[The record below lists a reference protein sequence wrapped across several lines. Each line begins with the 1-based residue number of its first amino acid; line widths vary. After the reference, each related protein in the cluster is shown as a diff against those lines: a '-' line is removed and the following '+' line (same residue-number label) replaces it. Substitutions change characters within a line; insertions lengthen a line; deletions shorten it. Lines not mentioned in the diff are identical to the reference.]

1 MVVSENQE
9 VERMKIVVT
18 GSSGFLGRNLI
29 PYLAQSSHD
38 VIGLNS
44 RSGDLTDL
52 KTFSN
57 LLNQHKPDLIIH
69 LAGLVGGIQ
78 ANRTLPASFFYINQ
92 SITTNLFEAAR
103 NLDTKIFITIGGCSY
118 PGNAI
123 SPITEEQMWDGYPQI
138 DSAPF
143 SVAKKTAITAADAYR
158 YQYGI
163 DTKVIIPGNMFG
175 PHDNFRTSESH
186 VVPALIRKFHEA
198 KVSNV
203 KSIPIWGSG
212 RATRDFVYV
221 GDVARIISE
230 IVDHQ
235 DLPNLMN
242 ISSGKE
248 VSIRSLAELLQ
259 KTIAPEIELEF
270 DSSAPE
276 GQLHKIF
283 STEKMQQLGLRT
295 GVSLEEGLKKTY
307 EWLTSEIISQSPS
320 LRW

>member
-1 MVVSENQE
+1 
-9 VERMKIVVT
+9 MKIVVT

-29 PYLAQSSHD
+29 PYLKQSSHE
-38 VIGLNS
+38 VIGLDS
-44 RSGDLTDL
+44 KAGDLTDL
-52 KTFSN
+52 RTFSN
-57 LLNQHKPDLIIH
+57 LLNQYEPELIIH

-78 ANRTLPASFFYINQ
+78 ANRTLPASFFYTNQ
-92 SITTNLFEAAR
+92 SMTTNLFEAAR
-103 NLDTKIFITIGGCSY
+103 NLNAKIFITIGGCSY

-123 SPITEEQMWDGYPQI
+123 SPISEEQMWDGYPQI

-158 YQYGI
+158 HQYGI
-163 DTKVIIPGNMFG
+163 DTKVIIPGNMYG
-175 PHDNFRTSESH
+175 PHDNFRSAESH

-198 KVSNV
+198 NVSKA

-221 GDVARIISE
+221 GDVARIIAE
-230 IVDHQ
+230 LVDFE
-235 DLPNLMN
+235 DVPNLMN
-242 ISSGKE
+242 ISSGTE

-259 KTIAPEIELEF
+259 KTIAPGIDLEF

-276 GQLHKIF
+276 GQIQKIF
-283 STEKMQQLGLRT
+283 STARMQQLGLKT
-295 GVSLEEGLKKTY
+295 KTSLEVGLRETY
-307 EWLTSEIISQSPS
+307 SWLTAEIEKQSSS

>member
-29 PYLAQSSHD
+29 PFLAQSSHD

-78 ANRTLPASFFYINQ
+78 ANRILPASFFYINQ

>member
-1 MVVSENQE
+1 MTFWVNEK

-29 PYLAQSSHD
+29 PFLGESGHE

-44 RSGDLTDL
+44 QSGDLTDL
-52 KTFSN
+52 RTFSK
-57 LLNQHKPDLIIH
+57 LLNQHKPNLIIH

-78 ANRTLPASFFYINQ
+78 ANRTSPASFFYINQ
-92 SITTNLFEAAR
+92 SMTANLFEAAR
-103 NLDTKIFITIGGCSY
+103 NLDAKIFITIGGCSY
-118 PGNAI
+118 PGSAI

-143 SVAKKTAITAADAYR
+143 SVAKKTAITAAEAYR

-163 DTKVIIPGNMFG
+163 DTKVIIPGNMYG
-175 PHDNFRTSESH
+175 PHDNFRSSESH

-198 KVSNV
+198 KVSNA

-230 IVDHQ
+230 LVNFQ

-242 ISSGKE
+242 ISSGDE
-248 VSIRSLAELLQ
+248 VSIRSLAVLLQ
-259 KTIAPEIELEF
+259 KTIAPEIDLEF

-283 STEKMQQLGLRT
+283 STKKMQQLGLQT
-295 GVSLEEGLKKTY
+295 AVSLEEGLRKTY
-307 EWLTSEIISQSPS
+307 GWLTSEITSQSRS

>member
-1 MVVSENQE
+1 
-9 VERMKIVVT
+9 MKIVVT

-29 PYLAQSSHD
+29 PYLNESNHD
-38 VIGLNS
+38 VIGLDS
-44 RSGDLTDL
+44 KAGDLTDL
-52 KTFSN
+52 RTFSS
-57 LLNQHKPDLIIH
+57 LLKQHEPELIIH

-78 ANRTLPASFFYINQ
+78 ANRTLPASFFYTNQ
-92 SITTNLFEAAR
+92 SMTANLFEAAKT
-103 NLDTKIFITIGGCSY
+103 LDAKIFITIGGCSY

-123 SPITEEQMWDGYPQI
+123 SPISEEQMWDGYPQV

-158 YQYGI
+158 NQYGI
-163 DTKVIIPGNMFG
+163 DTKVIIPGNMYG
-175 PHDNFRTSESH
+175 PHDNFRSTESH

-198 KVSNV
+198 KVSDA

-230 IVDHQ
+230 LVHFQ
-235 DLPNLMN
+235 DVPNLMN
-242 ISSGKE
+242 ISSGSD

-283 STEKMQQLGLRT
+283 STEKMQQLGLT
-295 GVSLEEGLKKTY
+295 TLTSLEEGLKETY
-307 EWLTSEIISQSPS
+307 GWLTAEITKQSPS

>member
-1 MVVSENQE
+1 
-9 VERMKIVVT
+9 
-18 GSSGFLGRNLI
+18 
-29 PYLAQSSHD
+29 
-38 VIGLNS
+38 
-44 RSGDLTDL
+44 
-52 KTFSN
+52 
-57 LLNQHKPDLIIH
+57 
-69 LAGLVGGIQ
+69 
-78 ANRTLPASFFYINQ
+78 
-92 SITTNLFEAAR
+92 
-103 NLDTKIFITIGGCSY
+103 
-118 PGNAI
+118 
-123 SPITEEQMWDGYPQI
+123 
-138 DSAPF
+138 
-143 SVAKKTAITAADAYR
+143 
-158 YQYGI
+158 
-163 DTKVIIPGNMFG
+163 MFG